1 MTASSNL
8 WSPPR
13 RREWEWAWPY
23 VIRLS
28 NATTDVFGPPVP
40 REKVRSSSSRSPR
53 RLPSHTCARPALTSR
68 PRALG
73 VRWVPTLAPL
83 SAPSQDEDRGRSAT
97 PFLHFCPKPGIRPKW
112 PKQESPS
119 RCSGSPRA
127 SGRLLPSTPA
137 RRPDTSRVSPAKPRS
152 TSGCPAPARSTGCV
166 HRATRNSARFWNSQ
180 SRPASHNSASFR
192 RHCAAMRKTI
202 AVVLIILA
210 LCAGYV
216 VWPYASLIGVVRAAK
231 AGDVSQLQQRVNFRA
246 LRRSLSYQVFETYAR
261 LTGTRIDP
269 AGITIAAATSFID
282 PMIEKLLSPATLAEL
297 MRKGWPTEVLA
308 EAPAEIEG
316 LDPNTLGNAWRLF
329 LNSDYGIGEVRVT
342 VPVSQPR
349 EKQFRVELAL
359 ERWTWKLAGLT
370 LPIELQ
376 ERLARELMKQQ
387 GKDG

>member
-1 MTASSNL
+1 
-8 WSPPR
+8 
-13 RREWEWAWPY
+13 
-23 VIRLS
+23 
-28 NATTDVFGPPVP
+28 
-40 REKVRSSSSRSPR
+40 
-53 RLPSHTCARPALTSR
+53 
-68 PRALG
+68 
-73 VRWVPTLAPL
+73 
-83 SAPSQDEDRGRSAT
+83 
-97 PFLHFCPKPGIRPKW
+97 
-112 PKQESPS
+112 
-119 RCSGSPRA
+119 
-127 SGRLLPSTPA
+127 
-137 RRPDTSRVSPAKPRS
+137 
-152 TSGCPAPARSTGCV
+152 
-166 HRATRNSARFWNSQ
+166 
-180 SRPASHNSASFR
+180 
-192 RHCAAMRKTI
+192 MRKTI
-202 AVVLIILA
+202 TVALIILA

-216 VWPYASLIGVVRAAK
+216 AWPYASLIGVVRAAK

-246 LRRSLSYQVFETYAR
+246 LRRSLSYQVFEAYAR

>member
-1 MTASSNL
+1 
-8 WSPPR
+8 
-13 RREWEWAWPY
+13 
-23 VIRLS
+23 
-28 NATTDVFGPPVP
+28 
-40 REKVRSSSSRSPR
+40 
-53 RLPSHTCARPALTSR
+53 
-68 PRALG
+68 
-73 VRWVPTLAPL
+73 
-83 SAPSQDEDRGRSAT
+83 
-97 PFLHFCPKPGIRPKW
+97 
-112 PKQESPS
+112 
-119 RCSGSPRA
+119 
-127 SGRLLPSTPA
+127 
-137 RRPDTSRVSPAKPRS
+137 
-152 TSGCPAPARSTGCV
+152 
-166 HRATRNSARFWNSQ
+166 
-180 SRPASHNSASFR
+180 
-192 RHCAAMRKTI
+192 MRKTI
-202 AVVLIILA
+202 TVALIILA

-216 VWPYASLIGVVRAAK
+216 AWPYASLIGVVRAAK

-246 LRRSLSYQVFETYAR
+246 LRRSLSYQVFEAYAR

-342 VPVSQPR
+342 VPVSQPK

>member
-1 MTASSNL
+1 
-8 WSPPR
+8 
-13 RREWEWAWPY
+13 
-23 VIRLS
+23 
-28 NATTDVFGPPVP
+28 
-40 REKVRSSSSRSPR
+40 
-53 RLPSHTCARPALTSR
+53 
-68 PRALG
+68 
-73 VRWVPTLAPL
+73 
-83 SAPSQDEDRGRSAT
+83 
-97 PFLHFCPKPGIRPKW
+97 
-112 PKQESPS
+112 
-119 RCSGSPRA
+119 
-127 SGRLLPSTPA
+127 
-137 RRPDTSRVSPAKPRS
+137 
-152 TSGCPAPARSTGCV
+152 
-166 HRATRNSARFWNSQ
+166 
-180 SRPASHNSASFR
+180 
-192 RHCAAMRKTI
+192 MRKTI

-210 LCAGYV
+210 LCAAYV

-269 AGITIAAATSFID
+269 AGITVAAATSFID

-308 EAPAEIEG
+308 EAPAGIEG

-370 LPIELQ
+370 MPIELQ